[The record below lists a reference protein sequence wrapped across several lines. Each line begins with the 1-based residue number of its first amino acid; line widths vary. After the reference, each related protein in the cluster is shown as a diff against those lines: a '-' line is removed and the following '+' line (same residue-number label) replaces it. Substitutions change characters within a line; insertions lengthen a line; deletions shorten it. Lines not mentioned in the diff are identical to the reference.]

1 MLIIPNLTVFL
12 IWGFVCVCVFF
23 VIFTSELP
31 SVFVKVQIYKLLHK
45 CIDLYAI
52 DMKSV
57 VCKLDYSTHCYG
69 K

>member
-1 MLIIPNLTVFL
+1 M
-12 IWGFVCVCVFF
+12 GFCVCVCFFF